1 MSNQSDTTIYALLD
15 GIEGQIKAVRE
26 LLKNR
31 VEQSTACQHPEMKTI
46 ETMGGVQGGFCGDC
60 GAEFVLGVLE
70 AEENNK

>member
-1 MSNQSDTTIYALLD
+1 MSNQSDAAVHALLD
-15 GIEGQIKAVRE
+15 GIEGQIKAIRE

-31 VEQSTACQHPEMKTI
+31 VEQPKGCQHPEMKTI
-46 ETMGGVQGGFCGDC
+46 ETMGGVQGAFCDDC